1 MVSVVFASAS
11 NADLTFT
18 KRSSNSAALSSAG
31 TSSGIPSSLFELGS
45 KGETVPYPDPLTG
58 EQRND
63 GGIAAQAICDA
74 RFSGGKIRG
83 VVRFATLHPKMGAGL
98 TLAANPVTGAHLTV
112 MLGMGPFCSLRAWN
126 PGDQQNMQGGLPPR
140 WIDYQVVGS
149 QSNLQAERD
158 YQLEVRMHGSKIEAS
173 VDGVSLINFDIRET
187 INRLRTGV
195 WFLGQGDI
203 TISNFEVLSEIRSAF
218 VVMEFS
224 ETFNDLYTHVIKPVC
239 KNAEVNTVRA
249 DERHGP
255 GQILSDI
262 ERKIAESSVIIADV
276 TPVNANVFYEVGYAH
291 ALRKPTILLA
301 QKGTRLPF
309 DISGF
314 RTIFYDNTIEGKSKV
329 EDLLQ
334 KHLAE
339 IFVQST

>member
-1 MVSVVFASAS
+1 
-11 NADLTFT
+11 
-18 KRSSNSAALSSAG
+18 
-31 TSSGIPSSLFELGS
+31 
-45 KGETVPYPDPLTG
+45 
-58 EQRND
+58 
-63 GGIAAQAICDA
+63 
-74 RFSGGKIRG
+74 
-83 VVRFATLHPKMGAGL
+83 
-98 TLAANPVTGAHLTV
+98 
-112 MLGMGPFCSLRAWN
+112 
-126 PGDQQNMQGGLPPR
+126 
-140 WIDYQVVGS
+140 
-149 QSNLQAERD
+149 
-158 YQLEVRMHGSKIEAS
+158 
-173 VDGVSLINFDIRET
+173 
-187 INRLRTGV
+187 
-195 WFLGQGDI
+195 
-203 TISNFEVLSEIRSAF
+203 
-218 VVMEFS
+218 MEFS

-262 ERKIAESSVIIADV
+262 EQQIAESSVIIADV

-301 QKGTRLPF
+301 QRGTRLPF

-314 RTIFYDNTIEGKSKV
+314 RTIFYNNTIEGKSKV